1 MADVLELLLACILEG
16 DVEFVPDLPVGIIGD
31 ANAAKL
37 GNALQSCRDV
47 DAIAVDVPAVRN
59 DVSQVDP
66 DAELDA
72 LLPRPSVLR
81 SPMPRWISTAQ
92 RTASTTL
99 LNSASSPSPVFLTT
113 RPLCSAIFGWIT
125 MPRWSRS
132 RRCVPSSSRPVSLL

>member
-99 LNSASSPSPVFLTT
+99 LN
-113 RPLCSAIFGWIT
+113 
-125 MPRWSRS
+125 
-132 RRCVPSSSRPVSLL
+132 